1 MSKIDN
7 VLNNKHLNNI
17 KILFLVNILLKI
29 IYIIDKHIIMN
40 NNFNK
45 NFEKDKNLKISGEVH
60 SKLTNLKKSF
70 KFSTFDNLILY
81 LMNEKKSDIEQY
93 IEIKTREDV
102 LKKVEDNINDRVDSI
117 QKRLSKFG
125 TLYFDKI
132 IDLYNL
138 HEASTVEILKNLNG
152 KQQKENVSSVSDL
165 NSNKEIEKLKNENK
179 KLLQDSLD
187 NDTIV
192 QNLEEKLRLIKSKF
206 EMKSG
211 AFSKS
216 YEAKISISEFEEI
229 FK

>member
-1 MSKIDN
+1 
-7 VLNNKHLNNI
+7 
-17 KILFLVNILLKI
+17 
-29 IYIIDKHIIMN
+29 MN

>member
-1 MSKIDN
+1 
-7 VLNNKHLNNI
+7 
-17 KILFLVNILLKI
+17 
-29 IYIIDKHIIMN
+29 
-40 NNFNK
+40 
-45 NFEKDKNLKISGEVH
+45 
-60 SKLTNLKKSF
+60 
-70 KFSTFDNLILY
+70 
-81 LMNEKKSDIEQY
+81 MNEKKSDIEQY
-93 IEIKTREDV
+93 IEIKTRENV

-152 KQQKENVSSVSDL
+152 KEQKENVSSVSDL

-206 EMKSG
+206 EIKSG

-216 YEAKISISEFEEI
+216 YEAKVSISDFEEI

>member
-1 MSKIDN
+1 
-7 VLNNKHLNNI
+7 
-17 KILFLVNILLKI
+17 
-29 IYIIDKHIIMN
+29 MN
-40 NNFNK
+40 DNFNK
-45 NFEKDKNLKISGEVH
+45 NFEKDKNLKISGDVH

-138 HEASTVEILKNLNG
+138 HEASTVEILKNING
-152 KQQKENVSSVSDL
+152 KQQKENVSSISDL

-206 EMKSG
+206 EIKSG

>member
-1 MSKIDN
+1 
-7 VLNNKHLNNI
+7 
-17 KILFLVNILLKI
+17 
-29 IYIIDKHIIMN
+29 MN
-40 NNFNK
+40 ENFNK
-45 NFEKDKNLKISGEVH
+45 NFEKDKNLKISGDVH

-138 HEASTVEILKNLNG
+138 HEASTIEILKSLSA
-152 KQQKENVSSVSDL
+152 KEQKENITSISDSG
-165 NSNKEIEKLKNENK
+165 SNKEIEKLKNENK

-192 QNLEEKLRLIKSKF
+192 QNLEEKIRLIKSKF
-206 EMKSG
+206 EIKSG

-216 YEAKISISEFEEI
+216 YEAKISMSEYEEI